1 LQEAAAVLPRRRL
14 KPRTFRIPAGSSIL
28 IAGLARV
35 DVLSAPSAT
44 IYVTI
49 YVSDEIVTHL
59 GKVEGAEER
68 RQKHTGGLLVP
79 PYERERLPQL
89 ELVPRTAVV
98 EGSSWQEHSR
108 DIAIAGESGLPKE
121 CCFLLLVCL
130 PLLQARVHAQCDSV
144 CCLVLEA
151 ASTAILMSVS
161 TVVSYAPTHVRFA
174 SCSAHGSC
182 AATLLLQCGFASTL

>member
-1 LQEAAAVLPRRRL
+1 
-14 KPRTFRIPAGSSIL
+14 L
-28 IAGLARV
+28 IGGLARV

-68 RQKHTGGLLVP
+68 RQKHTGGLLAP
-79 PYERERLPQL
+79 PYERERLPEL

-108 DIAIAGESGLPKE
+108 DIAIAGEYFRCLLAV
-121 CCFLLLVCL
+121 LLL
-130 PLLQARVHAQCDSV
+130 LLAGLSSI
-144 CCLVLEA
+144 A
-151 ASTAILMSVS
+151 ASKGACSV
-161 TVVSYAPTHVRFA
+161 RQ
-174 SCSAHGSC
+174 GLLSC
-182 AATLLLQCGFASTL
+182 AGGSWYSNTH